1 MKIMLYFY
9 VELSELENNPC
20 KNFIYKTKFNQD
32 QIVWKLQNGMSVT
45 L

>member
-9 VELSELENNPC
+9 IELSELENNPC
-20 KNFIYKTKFNQD
+20 KNFIYKTKSD
-32 QIVWKLQNGMSVT
+32 QNLIVWKLQSGMSVT